1 MADIKKKKMADTTLF
16 WSLYQ
21 HVHKKKCFKET
32 LASKGWN
39 YKARNI
45 LDERLF
51 FKMPLRCTHS
61 WK

>member
-1 MADIKKKKMADTTLF
+1 MADTTLF